1 MKLFKKMEG
10 VGMAEADISSDSRE
24 EMINRLL
31 DQMIE
36 GRQVA
41 LSRLITMTE
50 NHPTNMASI
59 LPKIQKHLGRAFCVG
74 ITGPPGAGKS
84 SLVNQMAKLLRKNDK
99 KVGIIAID
107 PTSPFTGGSLMGD
120 RIRMRD
126 IVNDDGVFIR
136 SMASRGHLG
145 GIARTTSALVRVLD
159 AAGFNLI
166 LIETVGAGQSEVDIA
181 RLAHTTVVVEAP
193 GMGDDIQAIKAGI
206 LEIADIL
213 VVNKADHPLADN
225 TMRALSASLEFSR
238 PGKISS
244 IDSFHHKELAF
255 EPVKPD
261 MIEEND
267 KHEHWIPP
275 VLKTVSTEGAGI
287 EEVVA
292 AVENHRKF
300 LREQGQWHQRDAAR
314 LQEELN
320 ELLMAAFAAEWRSK
334 VDQSRID
341 EVLGEML
348 ERKISPQNAA
358 IKLFSLS
365 S

>member
-1 MKLFKKMEG
+1 MRGTVDVQGVLAGERRALARALTEVENDSPAGRDALDALFRYSGQAHLVG
-10 VGMAEADISSDSRE
+10 V
-24 EMINRLL
+24 
-31 DQMIE
+31 
-36 GRQVA
+36 
-41 LSRLITMTE
+41 
-50 NHPTNMASI
+50 
-59 LPKIQKHLGRAFCVG
+59 
-74 ITGPPGAGKS
+74 TGSPGAGKS
-84 SLVNQMAKLLRKNDK
+84 SLVNQMTRLIRNPSHGESK
-99 KVGIIAID
+99 KVAIVAVD
-107 PTSPFTGGSLMGD
+107 PSSPFTGGAILGD

-159 AAGFNLI
+159 AAGFDLI

-238 PGKISS
+238 PGQVSS
-244 IDSFHHKELAF
+244 IERFHHRELAF
-255 EPVKPD
+255 EPVKSE
-261 MIEEND
+261 MIKEND
-267 KHEHWIPP
+267 RHEHWIPP
-275 VLKTVSTEGAGI
+275 VLKTVSTEGVGI

-292 AVENHRKF
+292 SVENHGKF
-300 LREQGQWHQRDAAR
+300 LRDQGQWQFRDAAR

-320 ELLMAAFAAEWRSK
+320 ELLIAAFASEWRRK
-334 VDQSRID
+334 VDQSKI
-341 EVLGEML
+341 ESVLKEML
-348 ERKISPQNAA
+348 ERKLSPQNAA
-358 IKLFSLS
+358 IKLLS
-365 S
+365 P

>member
-1 MKLFKKMEG
+1 MRGTVDVQGVLAGERRALARALTEVENDSPAGRTALDALFQHSGKAHLVG
-10 VGMAEADISSDSRE
+10 V
-24 EMINRLL
+24 
-31 DQMIE
+31 
-36 GRQVA
+36 
-41 LSRLITMTE
+41 
-50 NHPTNMASI
+50 
-59 LPKIQKHLGRAFCVG
+59 
-74 ITGPPGAGKS
+74 TGSPGAGKS
-84 SLVNQMAKLLRKNDK
+84 SLVNQLTRLIRNPAHGEPK
-99 KVGIIAID
+99 KVAIVAVD
-107 PTSPFTGGSLMGD
+107 PSSPFTGGAILGD

-159 AAGFNLI
+159 AAGFDVI

-213 VVNKADHPLADN
+213 VVNKADHPLADI

-238 PGKISS
+238 PGQMSA
-244 IDSFHHKELAF
+244 IDRFHHRELAF
-255 EPVKPD
+255 EPVKLD
-261 MIEEND
+261 QIDNEFEY
-267 KHEHWIPP
+267 EHWTPP
-275 VLKTVSTEGAGI
+275 VLKTVSTKGLGI
-287 EEVVA
+287 EEVVTA
-292 AVENHRKF
+292 IENHGKF
-300 LREQGQWHQRDAAR
+300 LREQGQWQLRDAAR

-320 ELLMAAFAAEWRSK
+320 ELLMAAFANEWRKK
-334 VDQSRID
+334 VDQSRIE

-348 ERKISPQNAA
+348 ERKLSPQSAA
-358 IKLFSLS
+358 IKLLS